1 MTALLIVLSAFAGSM
16 LVGLAVGWV
25 IRHHPPTDPT
35 CDEAR
40 RDTYR
45 DTQARMWDT
54 DQQFSAMCDQA
65 RRDKDDA
72 A

>member
-16 LVGLAVGWV
+16 LVGLVVGWV
-25 IRHHPPTDPT
+25 IRHHPPTD
-35 CDEAR
+35 D
-40 RDTYR
+40 YR
-45 DTQARMWDT
+45 ATQARMWGP
-54 DQQFSAMCDQA
+54 DQQFDAMCDQA